1 MAGYMCEREH
11 GVSRRSPA
19 GSDLRAAFA
28 GSVSGTGEENED
40 MPLLLATACPS

>member
-28 GSVSGTGEENED
+28 GSASGSGEDTED
-40 MPLLLATACPS
+40 MPLFLGTACL